1 LGYRDF
7 KQARIKLLGHPRNM
21 QSDSQNS
28 RPEHEVMWFTPT
40 GKPWSAMTAI
50 RAQKRLALQ
59 AA

>member
-1 LGYRDF
+1 
-7 KQARIKLLGHPRNM
+7 
-21 QSDSQNS
+21 
-28 RPEHEVMWFTPT
+28 MWFTPT